1 MKTIVMTALMLVCI
15 TMNMNAQLSPRDAAK
30 AMGRG
35 INMGNTL
42 ESPYEGSWGN
52 PAVVPSNFDDYKN
65 AGFTCVRLPIT
76 WDKHTG
82 AAPPYTIDPVWLNR
96 IDTIVNWGLSRG
108 LIIII
113 NAHHESWL
121 KAAGAYTAAN
131 KERFDSIWSQVATRF
146 KDKSDSLL
154 FEVIN
159 EPYPMTSANV
169 TDLNARII
177 SIMRKTNPTRVVLFS
192 GYQWSNSAELVA
204 AVIPIDTFLI
214 GYYHSY
220 DPYPFGL
227 IGTGTYGSSTDI
239 NTTIQKFTQVASWSS
254 LHNKPVTLSEF
265 GAMDTSDYNSRM
277 CYYGTVTQ
285 QALAHN
291 IPFQAWEDGGQFK
304 FYNRADHTWNEVKDI
319 LIHTYKESPNKLTIS
334 AAANTSIKIQWK
346 NNTSGSDSIVI
357 ERKVS
362 PSANFVSIASVA
374 PAATVFIDTTTS
386 AGTAYY
392 YRLSVNVKDSIIA
405 QSYPIMMTAK
415 LTATSVAAENAPLR
429 YQLSDNYPNP
439 FNPSTTISFQIPQRL
454 HVTLKVYDVIGRE
467 VAVIFSGELEA
478 GSYTRQWNAAAFS
491 SGVYFYR
498 LQAGTFSQTKRL
510 VLLK

>member
-1 MKTIVMTALMLVCI
+1 
-15 TMNMNAQLSPRDAAK
+15 
-30 AMGRG
+30 
-35 INMGNTL
+35 
-42 ESPYEGSWGN
+42 
-52 PAVVPSNFDDYKN
+52 
-65 AGFTCVRLPIT
+65 
-76 WDKHTG
+76 
-82 AAPPYTIDPVWLNR
+82 
-96 IDTIVNWGLSRG
+96 
-108 LIIII
+108 
-113 NAHHESWL
+113 
-121 KAAGAYTAAN
+121 
-131 KERFDSIWSQVATRF
+131 
-146 KDKSDSLL
+146 
-154 FEVIN
+154 
-159 EPYPMTSANV
+159 
-169 TDLNARII
+169 
-177 SIMRKTNPTRVVLFS
+177 
-192 GYQWSNSAELVA
+192 
-204 AVIPIDTFLI
+204 
-214 GYYHSY
+214 
-220 DPYPFGL
+220 
-227 IGTGTYGSSTDI
+227 
-239 NTTIQKFTQVASWSS
+239 
-254 LHNKPVTLSEF
+254 
-265 GAMDTSDYNSRM
+265 MDTSDYNSRM

-291 IPFQAWEDGGQFK
+291 ISFQAWEDGGQFK

-405 QSYPIMMTAK
+405 QSYPIRMTAK

-439 FNPSTTISFQIPQRL
+439 FNPSTTISFQIPQRF

-491 SGVYFYR
+491 TGVYFYR